1 MSEKTEALTE
11 ETLESLEPFEH
22 DFQEFKGS
30 RFICDRDGE
39 ISSFFVNALS
49 KQVSAFA
56 NGAGGRLY
64 LGIDDD
70 GRIDGGVPVDLKG
83 GGTRAWLEDIITTSV
98 EPPVKDFNVFE
109 VRPRGD
115 RPSRIREG
123 HAVYVIELLTSDTA
137 PHQAKDHRYYL
148 RIAGKSR
155 PMGNVHVRDV
165 LRRTHHPQI
174 GVTRVDPYGA
184 PEQIMF
190 DPRGP
195 KVFASFRVFVG
206 NQGRV
211 LANHVGLDVVLPR
224 SLVGREIRA
233 RNLEMEGVHWTQ
245 RPGEITF
252 FRYHPMPLFPTQEI
266 FFSRFWIGIHSN
278 NMELIRSGE
287 GGVRW
292 RIYADDAPPLDGF
305 TPFARFSAIRRA
317 IEWLDAVNPV
327 GETDGD

>member
-1 MSEKTEALTE
+1 MDPDAPERWTE

-30 RFICDRDGE
+30 RFVATDEGR
-39 ISSFFVNALS
+39 ISSFFINALS

-70 GRIDGGVPVDLKG
+70 GRVDGGVPVHLKG
-83 GGTRAWLEDIITTSV
+83 GGTRAWLEDLIHTSV
-98 EPPVKDFNVFE
+98 EPPLKAFNVFE
-109 VRPRGD
+109 IPPRADGT
-115 RPSRIREG
+115 SRILPD
-123 HAVYVIELLTSDTA
+123 HAVYLIDFHTSDAA

-174 GVTRVDPYGA
+174 TVTRVDPYG
-184 PEQIMF
+184 QIENVLF
-190 DPRGP
+190 DTRGP
-195 KVFASFRVFVG
+195 KVFVSFRVYVG

-211 LANHVGLDVVLPR
+211 MAHHVGLDVELPR
-224 SLVGREIRA
+224 SLVGREVRS
-233 RNLEMEGVHWTQ
+233 RNLVADDIHWTQ

-252 FRYHPMPLFPTQEI
+252 FRYHPVPLFPTQEI
-266 FFSRFWIGIHSN
+266 FFYQFWIGIHHKN
-278 NMELIRSGE
+278 AELIRSGE
-287 GGVRW
+287 GGVTW
-292 RIYADDAPPLDGF
+292 RLYADDAPPQDGF

-317 IEWLDAVNPV
+317 IDWLDAMHAKNE
-327 GETDGD
+327 GA

>member
-1 MSEKTEALTE
+1 MDSMPSTIEAPTE

-30 RFICDRDGE
+30 RFVADPDGT
-39 ISSFFVNALS
+39 ISSYFVNALS

-64 LGIDDD
+64 LGIDDS
-70 GRIDGGVPVDLKG
+70 GAIDGGVPVDLKG
-83 GGTRAWLEDIITTSV
+83 GGTRAWLEDMVTASV
-98 EPPVKDFNVFE
+98 EPPIKDFNVFE
-109 VRPRGD
+109 VPPREDG
-115 RPSRIREG
+115 PSRIREG
-123 HAVYVIELLTSDTA
+123 CAVYVIAIHTSDAA

-174 GVTRVDPYGA
+174 AVTRVDPYGA
-184 PEQIMF
+184 PEQILF

-206 NQGRV
+206 NRGRV

-224 SLVGREIRA
+224 PLLGREARA
-233 RNLEMEGVHWTQ
+233 RNLEEEGIYWTQ
-245 RPGEITF
+245 RPGEIAF
-252 FRYHPMPLFPTQEI
+252 FRHHPVPLFPTQEI
-266 FFSRFWIGIHSN
+266 FFTRFWIGIHSKN
-278 NMELIRSGE
+278 AELIRSGE
-287 GGVRW
+287 GAVRW
-292 RIYADDAPPLDGF
+292 RVYADDAPPQDGS
-305 TPFARFSAIRRA
+305 TSFARFSVIRRA
-317 IEWLDAVNPV
+317 LEWLDAVQP
-327 GETDGD
+327 GTGG